1 MLFYI
6 FMAVKIS
13 ISDIRHRKIK
23 NHDLLALLV
32 VGFLHR
38 SIHQLFLALAILV
51 AGALLAKFIGAGD
64 AKLLAIVVALHT
76 SFADTYRAL
85 IFIAFATALLV
96 SFYLLR
102 HRRLNVKIPF
112 APALCVGLVI

>member
-1 MLFYI
+1 
-6 FMAVKIS
+6 MAVKIS

-23 NHDLLALLV
+23 NHDLVALLI

-38 SIHQLFLALAILV
+38 SIHQLVPALAILV
-51 AGALLAKFIGAGD
+51 AGVLLAKFIGAGD
-64 AKLLAIVVALHT
+64 AKLLAIVVAFH
-76 SFADTYRAL
+76 SNFADTYRAL
-85 IFIAFATALLV
+85 ILIAFATALLV

-102 HRRLNVKIPF
+102 DRRLDMKIPF